1 VQLYEDFQ
9 ARYVFKLLARDMFY
23 SYLFKEKVVEPRM
36 FFSDPTKKVSRKLPE
51 VKKGRKE
58 RT

>member
-1 VQLYEDFQ
+1 M
-9 ARYVFKLLARDMFY
+9 APDMFY
-23 SYLFKEKVVEPRM
+23 SYLFKEKVESELRII
-36 FFSDPTKKVSRKLPE
+36 FSDPAKKVSRKLPE